1 MMNEQ
6 LLSLFLFAAAM
17 TFSPGPNNVL
27 MATSGAQVGVRN
39 SVPLGLGIITGMMI
53 LLSLSA
59 TGLAAIIKTSPLL
72 LLAIKVAGTTYL
84 CWLAWKIATAGPI
97 RISTTGP
104 TVRYGFAAG
113 LMNTLLNPKGWT
125 AAISA
130 AAGSTAL
137 ATGPLDLA
145 LVLCLVFLSVNIPNW
160 ALWCSSGHALSRLL
174 HTDRQWRILNGV
186 LGLTVAASFVSIWF
200 Q

>member
-1 MMNEQ
+1 VNEQ

-27 MATSGAQVGVRN
+27 MATSGAQVGVRR
-39 SVPLGLGIITGMMI
+39 SVPLGVGIITGMMI

-59 TGLAAIIKTSPLL
+59 TGLAAVIDTSPAL
-72 LLAIKVAGTTYL
+72 LLAIKVVGTIYL
-84 CWLAWKIATAGPI
+84 CWLALKIATAGPI
-97 RISTTGP
+97 RVNTQGRA
-104 TVRYGFAAG
+104 VRYGFTAG

-125 AAISA
+125 AAVSA

-137 ATGPLDLA
+137 ASTPLDLA

-160 ALWCSSGHALSRLL
+160 ALWCSSGYALSQALR
-174 HTDRQWRILNGV
+174 TERQWRILNGV
-186 LGLTVAASFVSIWF
+186 LGLMVAASFLSIWMR
-200 Q
+200 